1 MKLSNR
7 YGQIVDASPDTN
19 TYWNMSGVWNRS
31 VISPGRF
38 IWSFT
43 VYNFP
48 NHFWLWTNQSERLE
62 QKYCYAKRVTI
73 TLQCAGA
80 TSRQLSWPAPA
91 HASCSMHFYD
101 NIVLIT
107 IKRICGLV
115 CVITDNYYIGSLL
128 HNWLWSALGCVSI
141 ILNIKCKFENFVKV

>member
-1 MKLSNR
+1 
-7 YGQIVDASPDTN
+7 
-19 TYWNMSGVWNRS
+19 MSEIRSRSKICSCRFVWYFN
-31 VISPGRF
+31 
-38 IWSFT
+38 
-43 VYNFP
+43 VYNFS
-48 NHFWLWTNQSERLE
+48 NHLWLWTNQSEILE

-73 TLQCAGA
+73 TLQRAGA

-115 CVITDNYYIGSLL
+115 CVITDNYVIGSLL
-128 HNWLWSALGCVSI
+128 HNWLWSALGWVSI
-141 ILNIKCKFENFVKV
+141 ILNIKCKFENFVCCNT